1 MLRTIQIEGNDN
13 KNNEWAILE
22 FQGEL
27 KNSMSDVEIGNIE
40 IKGNTASMVIGQ
52 HSLRGKIENLPN
64 PLLVVEKQK
73 KIVTGLDLDKENAA
87 DEEETGTA
95 GTGTTATGSMEI
107 QGVIRKRV
115 IFTARPKP
123 LL

>member
-1 MLRTIQIEGNDN
+1 MLRTIQIEVNEN
-13 KNNEWAILE
+13 KNHEWAILE

-27 KNSMSDVEIGNIE
+27 KNSMSDAEIGNIE

-52 HSLRGKIENLPN
+52 HALRGKIENLPN
-64 PLLVVEKQK
+64 PLLVVEKPK
-73 KIVTGLDLDKENAA
+73 KMVTGLELDKENAA
-87 DEEETGTA
+87 ADEDEI
-95 GTGTTATGSMEI
+95 GTTATGSMEI